1 MYLLVSIESRT
12 PINTPSSNDR
22 YGNKIDM
29 KVEKVSS
36 CNDYH
41 IVWKAKTNKVV
52 CKDLDISFLID
63 GLNKCQVP
71 CSSWSFGMKL
81 STLSLSLYR
90 VIFGG
95 TKLHNLT
102 LFIAAWTKATN
113 NKYFTVF
120 VLMWKSIIAHSLQ
133 EHIHDIHNLYVC
145 V

>member
-12 PINTPSSNDR
+12 PSNTPSSNDR

-81 STLSLSLYR
+81 STFSLSLSR

-102 LFIAAWTKATN
+102 LFIAAWTKAIN

>member
-12 PINTPSSNDR
+12 PSNTPSSNDR

-81 STLSLSLYR
+81 STFSLSL
-90 VIFGG
+90 
-95 TKLHNLT
+95 
-102 LFIAAWTKATN
+102 
-113 NKYFTVF
+113 
-120 VLMWKSIIAHSLQ
+120 
-133 EHIHDIHNLYVC
+133 
-145 V
+145 